1 MALRR
6 RQPAF
11 RGNAGRCG
19 LRVDGVA
26 EQKRVELIV
35 CRLESYSGRHLEFG
49 TLLSKLSDQNIY
61 FVIYNL

>member
-1 MALRR
+1 MALRWR
-6 RQPAF
+6 RPAF
-11 RGNAGRCG
+11 RGNAGA
-19 LRVDGVA
+19 LRVGGVT